1 MTIYWHFRHTCITLE
16 TFLVQL
22 QNYVLR
28 RTNEPVASS
37 YWWFGEFVRARNAIL
52 LKNWE
57 GTSWYRYWFWYWFWL
72 LILILTFDININIGI
87 DIDIDIGIYFD
98 IDINFDIDIGIDID
112 NDIGIGEWAFT
123 LC

>member
-57 GTSWYRYWFWYWFWL
+57 GTSWYRYWFWL
-72 LILILTFDININIGI
+72 LILILTFDINIDIGI
-87 DIDIDIGIYFD
+87 DID
-98 IDINFDIDIGIDID
+98 IDINFDIDIGIDMD
-112 NDIGIGEWAFT
+112 NDIGIGEWAST